1 MQRQS
6 ILNQIV
12 MAGIIGALALVSS
25 GGVSADTG
33 AGAQANGYYY
43 TVQRGD
49 TLWDLSRRFADSP
62 WVWPQLWTENADVIA
77 NPHLIYPGQKIR
89 LARKK
94 GAPASAAAWED
105 QPLSDR
111 VHFHYSLI
119 NQVGFVRKEEV
130 APHAVIFEVRD
141 KGRTLLAEG
150 DIVYLKPEN
159 GATLRAGQLLTA
171 YRTFDR
177 IYDKTTRDY
186 IGIQHLLLGV
196 VRVLQS
202 EPDYAV
208 GELTRSYRP
217 IKISDK
223 LMPFVLRSADIR
235 YEPSSAGI
243 DGTIFEVEEPLS
255 RFAEFHT
262 AFINRGKAH
271 GLREGQL
278 YSVYR
283 RDDEII
289 GAKGAT
295 KKVLI
300 PVDFGELLVLHVE
313 ENTATVLMTDS
324 DREFHTGARIRTP
337 ALQAR

>member
-1 MQRQS
+1 MHRKS
-6 ILNQIV
+6 SFHHLL
-12 MAGIIGALALVSS
+12 MAGMIGVIALVLFW
-25 GGVSADTG
+25 GISAE
-33 AGAQANGYYY
+33 AGPASHQANGYYY
-43 TVQRGD
+43 TVQKGD

-62 WVWPQLWTENADVIA
+62 WVWPQLWTENADAIA

-94 GAPASAAAWED
+94 GAPASAAWED
-105 QPLSDR
+105 QSLVEG

-119 NQVGFVRKEEV
+119 NQVGFVRKEPV
-130 APHAVIFEVRD
+130 APHAVIFEARD

-159 GATLRAGQLLTA
+159 GATLSAGQLLSA

-196 VRVLQS
+196 VKVLQS

-208 GELTRSYRP
+208 GELIRSYRP

-223 LMPFVLRSADIR
+223 LMPFAPRSADIR

-243 DGTIFEVEEPLS
+243 DGAIFEVEEPLS

-278 YSVYR
+278 YGVYR

-289 GAKGAT
+289 GTKGAT
-295 KKVLI
+295 KKVSI

-313 ENTATVLMTDS
+313 EDTATVLMTDS
-324 DREFHTGARIRTP
+324 DREFITGARIRTP